1 MQNHAYIGQ
10 LVQELIKW
18 YFQASVGDYYY
29 ECLLIM
35 NRALTNIVHRV
46 PQVCQ
51 YILVNAKKFM
61 YIFFPIIYC
70 SLSTECLWFSLFHHK
85 NCFVLLN
92 VFHNSVHWGINHL
105 SKHHPLF
112 FTKPPLNQQTVQV
125 PPLFR
130 QSSCLNWFFVNPS
143 PQSRNFQWT
152 PKILKLFHP

>member
-1 MQNHAYIGQ
+1 
-10 LVQELIKW
+10 
-18 YFQASVGDYYY
+18 
-29 ECLLIM
+29 M
-35 NRALTNIVHRV
+35 NRGLTNIVHRV

-61 YIFFPIIYC
+61 YIFFPIVYC

-112 FTKPPLNQQTVQV
+112 FTKPPLNQQAVQV
-125 PPLFR
+125 PPFLGNPPPSKSEF
-130 QSSCLNWFFVNPS
+130 SVNPQNIKVVS
-143 PQSRNFQWT
+143 S
-152 PKILKLFHP
+152 LKLSSFKVRC